1 MQNLAQL
8 RARVRPFSL
17 VTLIAYLGVLLL
29 VTFGHRCVSADTG
42 RAQGECQK
50 AVTSPVVSA
59 AVAVAAADHSC
70 PACAFLQ
77 QSTAIVSP
85 RVSHDLPALRF
96 ARAPLPPAVHL
107 RRTCS
112 NPHASRGPPA
122 A

>member
-1 MQNLAQL
+1 LLGLAQL

-17 VTLIAYLGVLLL
+17 VTLIAYLGVLML

-42 RAQGECQK
+42 RAQGECRK
-50 AVTSPVVSA
+50 VATSPVVSA
-59 AVAVAAADHSC
+59 AVAPAAGEHSC

-85 RVSHDLPALRF
+85 QISHDLPALRF
-96 ARAPLPPAVHL
+96 VRAPLPPAVHL

-112 NPHASRGPPA
+112 APHSSRGPPA